1 MWLYVDRVEGQ
12 TVVLTDENEEIR
24 RVSVAE
30 YVTLVGRRPAESDVL
45 AAEVEGDTLLS
56 AVYSEEETR
65 TRKEAARGR
74 LNRLFGRK

>member
-1 MWLYVDRVEGQ
+1 MWLCVDRVENQ
-12 TVVLTDENEEIR
+12 IVVLMDDNEKLLH
-24 RVSVAE
+24 VSVAE
-30 YVTLVGRRPAESDVL
+30 YIALVGRRPAESDVL

-65 TRKEAARGR
+65 NRKEAARGR